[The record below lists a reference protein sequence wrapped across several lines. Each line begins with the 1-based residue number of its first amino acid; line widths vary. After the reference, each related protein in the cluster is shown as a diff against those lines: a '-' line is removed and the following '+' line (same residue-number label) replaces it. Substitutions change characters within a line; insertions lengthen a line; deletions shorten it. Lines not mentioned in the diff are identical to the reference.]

1 MVRVSPIDAGNT
13 ASRLPSRKALGTL
26 HPDALEG
33 RINDPA
39 GDGGTTVIV
48 CHCHAVSAHVIEAAA
63 LAGARTGEEV
73 TEACAAGG
81 DCGSCH
87 RVIERL
93 ADGVRERSVA
103 LPIPA

>member
-1 MVRVSPIDAGNT
+1 MLGN
-13 ASRLPSRKALGTL
+13 LHLDALGDRL
-26 HPDALEG
+26 
-33 RINDPA
+33 NDPA
-39 GDGGTTVIV
+39 GDGGATVIV

-63 LAGARTGEEV
+63 LAGARTVEEV

-87 RVIERL
+87 RFIEYL

-103 LPIPA
+103 LSIPA